1 MARDGVRV
9 AIRLRPG
16 AKADRVVAV
25 AAAAGGRQELIAS
38 VTERPQNGRANEAL
52 LQLLAGAWQLQRRDL
67 RIVSGAAA
75 RHKVVHITGNPQQL
89 LAYLAGLI
97 AALPEPSC
105 PGAGEA
111 GI

>member
-1 MARDGVRV
+1 M

-16 AKADRVVAV
+16 AKADRVIAL
-25 AAAAGGRQELIAS
+25 AAAVGDRQELVAT

-52 LQLLAGAWQLQRRDL
+52 LQLLARSWQLPRRDL
-67 RIVSGAAA
+67 RIVSGAAG
-75 RHKVVHITGNPQQL
+75 RHKVVQITGNPQQL

-97 AALPEPSC
+97 APLPEPSR
-105 PGAGEA
+105 PGPGKA